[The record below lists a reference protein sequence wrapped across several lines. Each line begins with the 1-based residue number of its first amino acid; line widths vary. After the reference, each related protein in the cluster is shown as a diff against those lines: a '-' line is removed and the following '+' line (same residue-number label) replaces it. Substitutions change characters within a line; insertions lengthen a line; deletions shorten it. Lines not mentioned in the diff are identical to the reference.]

1 MIYLY
6 LFALVVGGAVL
17 GASMLLGGHTDADG
31 EMYTGGDGA
40 EPVGHDGPHAG
51 PEAFFYTVLSLRFWT
66 FFLAFFGL
74 TGFLF
79 EGLGLVPWSWLS
91 ATIAT
96 GMGLAAGAGAMF
108 IIRRVQQGT
117 TNSAVS
123 SSDYIGKMARVL
135 VGFGKGEVGKVRLE
149 LKGSSIDLLAMPIDD
164 KSFAIKDEVLI
175 VEMDGMHA
183 KVAALRPSSPP

>member
-6 LFALVVGGAVL
+6 LFALVVGGMLL
-17 GASMLLGGHTDADG
+17 GASMLLGGHADG
-31 EMYTGGDGA
+31 EVHAGGGGA

-51 PEAFFYTVLSLRFWT
+51 PESFFYAVLSLRFWT

-91 ATIAT
+91 ATIAVV
-96 GMGLAAGAGAMF
+96 MGLAAGTGAMW
-108 IIRRVQQGT
+108 IIRKVQKDT

-123 SSDYIGKMARVL
+123 STDYIGKMARVM

-149 LKGSSIDLLAMPIDD
+149 LKGSTIDLLAMPIDD
-164 KSFAIKDEVLI
+164 RTFSIKDEVLI

-183 KVAALRPSSPP
+183 KVAAIRPSNPA